1 MGPTG
6 VDITDF
12 ETVLNMTKKKISII
26 GSTGSIGR
34 STLEVVRQFPDR
46 FEVVALGAGSNAALL
61 FEQIR
66 EFSPRLVCLMDAQ
79 AAFNLENL
87 LAGKSDRFPE
97 IFYGQE
103 GYCRVAAFPE
113 SDMLVSAMVGAAGL
127 LPTLAAI
134 EAGKDIALANKETLV
149 AAGEIVTGAAAANN
163 VKILPVDSEHSAI
176 FQALQGNHREALN
189 RVLLTASGGPFFNKS
204 RKDLETVSPE
214 AALCHP
220 NWSMGPKI
228 TIDSATLMNKGLEV
242 IEAHWL
248 FGVPVE
254 RISVYIHPESIV
266 HSMIEYIDGSVIAQM
281 GVPDMKIPIGYAL
294 AYPERLPIACPKLD
308 LFRLQKLSFY
318 PPDEEKFPCLRMAF
332 EACRKGSTM
341 PAVLNAANEI
351 AVYAFLEKTIAFYD
365 IPAVIDEV
373 MSSHKPCAKPDLEA
387 ILKADAWARKE
398 ASKIIITRRARTP
411 G

>member
-12 ETVLNMTKKKISII
+12 DTVLNMTKKKISII

-79 AAFNLENL
+79 AACNLENL
-87 LAGKSDRFPE
+87 LAGKFDRFPE

-149 AAGEIVTGAAAANN
+149 A
-163 VKILPVDSEHSAI
+163 
-176 FQALQGNHREALN
+176 
-189 RVLLTASGGPFFNKS
+189 
-204 RKDLETVSPE
+204 
-214 AALCHP
+214 
-220 NWSMGPKI
+220 
-228 TIDSATLMNKGLEV
+228 
-242 IEAHWL
+242 
-248 FGVPVE
+248 
-254 RISVYIHPESIV
+254 
-266 HSMIEYIDGSVIAQM
+266 
-281 GVPDMKIPIGYAL
+281 
-294 AYPERLPIACPKLD
+294 
-308 LFRLQKLSFY
+308 
-318 PPDEEKFPCLRMAF
+318 
-332 EACRKGSTM
+332 
-341 PAVLNAANEI
+341 
-351 AVYAFLEKTIAFYD
+351 
-365 IPAVIDEV
+365 
-373 MSSHKPCAKPDLEA
+373 
-387 ILKADAWARKE
+387 
-398 ASKIIITRRARTP
+398 
-411 G
+411 